1 MKGNNNRFFAGHS
14 LVVSVMSMDITI
26 ATLIV

>member
-1 MKGNNNRFFAGHS
+1 MKGNKNRFFAGHS
-14 LVVSVMSMDITI
+14 LAMSVISMDITI